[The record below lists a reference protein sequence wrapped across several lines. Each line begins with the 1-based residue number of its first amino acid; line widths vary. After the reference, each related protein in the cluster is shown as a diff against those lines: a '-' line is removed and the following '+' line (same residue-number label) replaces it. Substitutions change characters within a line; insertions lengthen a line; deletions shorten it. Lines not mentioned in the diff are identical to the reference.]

1 MLSSSELVFD
11 LVRINANALMN
22 SVKSEHTLIELLQN
36 ILKKN
41 PSERYDKD
49 QILNQEFMLK
59 VLNKSNIEDN
69 KSRNKIFKQ

>member
-36 ILKKN
+36 IMKKN
-41 PSERYDKD
+41 PSETYDKD

-59 VLNKSNIEDN
+59 MLNKSNIEEN

>member
-59 VLNKSNIEDN
+59 MLNKSNIEDN

>member
-36 ILKKN
+36 IMKKN
-41 PSERYDKD
+41 PSETYDKD

-59 VLNKSNIEDN
+59 MLNKSNIEDN